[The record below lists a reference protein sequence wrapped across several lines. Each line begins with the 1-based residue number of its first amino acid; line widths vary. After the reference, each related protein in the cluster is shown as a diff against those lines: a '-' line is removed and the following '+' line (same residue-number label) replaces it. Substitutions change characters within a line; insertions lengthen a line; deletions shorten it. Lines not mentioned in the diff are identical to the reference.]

1 MHIRWHIENNGFRKL
16 KQQYNLEH
24 IFIGEFNAINYI
36 VQMIILV
43 SNLVELYFK
52 IRLKESIKYNH
63 IMLKKVFEKQI
74 QTTERIGDLFMGIP

>member
-1 MHIRWHIENNGFRKL
+1 
-16 KQQYNLEH
+16 
-24 IFIGEFNAINYI
+24 
-36 VQMIILV
+36 MIILV